1 MAAGREHC
9 GELIAERRSSAQS
22 ATGSTSLFTL
32 LFSLLL
38 TSPKAI

>member
-9 GELIAERRSSAQS
+9 GELIANGAPPQS